1 MTKLEKNKEF
11 IEILDFVL
19 NNCPAYEPLCEL
31 KECCECDQAY
41 DYACYMYKEK
51 MIDRMIEEELK
62 REINNNGINKKAEGN
77 S

>member
-19 NNCPAYEPLCEL
+19 NNCPAYKPICEL
-31 KECCECDQAY
+31 KECYECDQAY
-41 DYACYMYKEK
+41 DYACYMYREK
-51 MIDRMIEEELK
+51 MIDRMIEENLK
-62 REINNNGINKKAEGN
+62 REIKNNGINKKAEGN